1 MGANAPNAIPAQA
14 PPIVPPVAPPPIQNQ
29 ISVSSSTSDPRS
41 RVQLST
47 NHRGAQPRQQ
57 RRRSPLRGNASPPR
71 IPLFNEGEGEVN
83 SRMTSQ
89 NVFSQPN
96 NQMGERMPLPAR
108 RSPFTIDILNEVL
121 PQGVKISGLPQFE
134 GTTDPQEHIEK
145 FSAMADLYGP
155 TDAAM
160 CKMFRSID
168 TFARLSTRFTN
179 QFAINKQY
187 AKTPTHL
194 FSVVQRDNETLHN
207 YIKRFVEAVHEVPS
221 VGQDMLSGIMQQN
234 LKPGRF
240 KESIA
245 GRPPGNLEELLNRAE
260 KYVRIEEAS
269 THAPPKRKRK
279 DDRQDNRRRDDRRPP
294 LPPPSQPSSSYNRF
308 TPLNARLT
316 EILHVIEQRG
326 LAEPPRPMQPNA
338 KREKSDRYCRFH
350 KDKGHTTEEYA
361 QLKMAIERLIK
372 QGHLGEYVDKP
383 RNKRRD
389 DPPRRDSNRDQQ
401 QRREDGGHRRD
412 LDNNDNQPTR
422 GIISFI
428 SGGPAG
434 GDSQNARRTLARSA
448 RMNQERASPSARI
461 YQIRR
466 PDHSIVFN
474 SSDLEGPDEDH
485 VDALVVTTTVANFL
499 VKKILVDGG
508 SSADIMYL
516 HAFKQ
521 LGIDNAR
528 FSPISTPLKGFT
540 GEGILSMGEVEL
552 PVSLG
557 EDPCRITKLIK
568 FLVVDRPSPYNIIL
582 GRPAIHTFKS
592 VPSSYHQ
599 KWKFPTPYGMGE
611 VLGDRRL
618 ARECYAR
625 ALREPSKKLKPP
637 GKGDDTQKSDKR
649 KWVNAIIE
657 DNKEILISV
666 PDDSIKLAAVEE
678 LKFIK
683 LTPGDDSKLLR
694 IGSDLDPETEQ
705 QLINFLRHNGDVFAW
720 KAQDLSG
727 IPPQVAL
734 HRLNVDKRMKPVKQR
749 KRTFGPERNKHIKA
763 EVAKLLEA
771 GHIRQVQYP
780 EWLSNVVLVPK
791 PGGKWRLCVDFTD
804 LNKACPKY
812 PFPLPRIDQLIDS
825 TSGCELL
832 SFLDAYQGYNQILLA
847 PEDQERASF
856 ITDQGIYCYQVM
868 PFGLKNAG
876 ATYQRLVNKM
886 FADQIGK
893 NMEVYI
899 DDMLVKS
906 VKVSDHLTD
915 LDQCFATLR
924 KYKMKLNPLKCSFG
938 VRGGKFLGYM
948 ISQRGIEANPAKI
961 EAITSMAP
969 PTSIK
974 KVQQLNGCLA
984 SLNRFISRSADK
996 ALPFFKILRGG
1007 KKFEWDEA
1015 CQKAFTELKS
1025 YLASPPLLTKPQ
1037 PGDTLMLY
1045 LATSADAISAVLIRD
1060 GGKGHQPIYYISR
1073 ALQGAE
1079 QRYTN
1084 MEKLALALIN
1094 AARKLRPYFQSHQV
1108 VVLTNYPLKQILR
1121 SPETSGRLAKWA
1133 IELSEYG
1140 VEFKPRPAIKAQILA
1155 DFLVE
1160 MTTVEESTSLPT
1172 WSVSVDGSSTT
1183 TGGGAGIVLTNP
1195 DGDEFEYAQRFEFT
1209 ASNNVAEYEAL
1220 IAGIRLALAAGARK
1234 LLIQSDSQLVVN
1246 QVLGAYEAKEDTMA
1260 KYLALAHTLLSK
1272 FESYEIRQVPRS
1284 NNIHA
1289 DKLARL
1295 GSSMASIGS
1304 RKVTLLTSPQPEI
1317 TSPTEVQYT
1326 EEDEPCWFTPILKY
1340 LKKGEL
1346 PAESTEA
1353 RKLKTRA
1360 ARFVIVGEELYKRG
1374 FSFPYLK
1381 CLDPTTA
1388 DYALREVHEGIC
1400 ANHLSGR
1407 TLALKLLRQG
1417 YYWPTMHEDAKKLV
1431 RKCKPCQEHANITHL
1446 PAALMQPID
1455 SPIPFAQWGM
1465 DLVGPFPPATGG
1477 RKYLIV
1483 AVDYF
1488 TKWVEAEPL
1497 ARIREEEVIQFL
1509 WKNIVCRFGIP
1520 RSIISDNGTQFCGDK
1535 VKNWCLGLD
1544 IKQFFTSVANP
1555 QANGQTEVTNRTI
1568 LQHLKTRLG
1577 SAKGK
1582 WVEELPNAL
1591 WAYRTTPR
1599 AATGESPFNLA
1610 FGTEAIAP
1618 VEIGEPSWRITN
1630 YDPTANEEAM
1640 RGSLD
1645 LVDEL
1650 REVAYIRQQMYKSRM
1665 AKAYNSKVRPRS
1677 FQVGDLVFR
1686 KAEASHPIGKLDPKW
1701 EGPYKITKVVNTGAY
1716 RLENTDGHPIPRTWN
1731 IGNLK
1736 RFYA

>member
-1 MGANAPNAIPAQA
+1 MGANAPNAIPAPA
-14 PPIVPPVAPPPIQNQ
+14 PPVAPPVAPPPIQNQ

-57 RRRSPLRGNASPPR
+57 RQRSPPQGNASPQR

-83 SRMTSQ
+83 SRMSRQ
-89 NVFSQPN
+89 NLFPQPN
-96 NQMGERMPLPAR
+96 NLMGEIMPVPTR
-108 RSPFTIDILNEVL
+108 CSPFTIDILNEVL

-134 GTTDPQEHIEK
+134 GTTDPHEHIEK

-160 CKMFRSID
+160 CKMFRTTLSKRAMNWFNSLPIGSVD

-187 AKTPTHL
+187 AKTPAHL
-194 FSVVQRDNETLHN
+194 FSVVQRDNETLRN

-260 KYVRIEEAS
+260 KYVRIDEAS
-269 THAPPKRKRK
+269 THAPPKRKTE
-279 DDRQDNRRRDDRRPP
+279 DDRQDNRRRDDRRPT
-294 LPPPSQPSSSYNRF
+294 LPPQGQPSSSYNRF

-350 KDKGHTTEEYA
+350 KDIGHTTEKCA
-361 QLKMAIERLIK
+361 QLKVAIERLVK
-372 QGHLGEYVDKP
+372 QGHLGEYIDKP

-389 DPPRRDSNRDQQ
+389 DPPRRDNNRDQQ

-448 RMNQERASPSARI
+448 RMNQEYAAPSARI

-466 PDHSIVFN
+466 PDHIIVFN
-474 SSDLEGPDEDH
+474 SFDLEGPDEDH

-557 EDPCRITKLIK
+557 EDPCRITKIIK

-582 GRPAIHTFKS
+582 GRPAIHTFK
-592 VPSSYHQ
+592 
-599 KWKFPTPYGMGE
+599 
-611 VLGDRRL
+611 
-618 ARECYAR
+618 
-625 ALREPSKKLKPP
+625 ALREPSKKPKPP

-657 DNKEILISV
+657 DNKEIIISV

-678 LKFIK
+678 LKLIE
-683 LTPGDDSKLLR
+683 LIPGHTSKLVQ
-694 IGSDLDPETEQ
+694 IGSDLDPTTEQ
-705 QLINFLRHNGDVFAW
+705 QLINFLRHNGDVFPY

-734 HRLNVDKRMKPVKQR
+734 HRLNVDKRLKPIKQR

-771 GHIRQVQYP
+771 GHIRPVQYP

-804 LNKACPKY
+804 LNKACPKD

-825 TSGCELL
+825 TSRCELL
-832 SFLDAYQGYNQILLA
+832 SFLDAYQGYNQIFLA
-847 PEDQERASF
+847 LEDQERASF

-948 ISQRGIEANPAKI
+948 ILQRGIEANPAKI

-984 SLNRFISRSADK
+984 SLNRFISRSTNK

-1015 CQKAFTELKS
+1015 CQKAFMELKS

-1079 QRYTN
+1079 QCYTN

-1140 VEFKPRPAIKAQILA
+1140 VEFKPRPTIKAQVLA

-1160 MTTVEESTSLPT
+1160 MTSVEESTSLPT
-1172 WSVSVDGSSTT
+1172 WSVSVDGSST
-1183 TGGGAGIVLTNP
+1183 
-1195 DGDEFEYAQRFEFT
+1195 
-1209 ASNNVAEYEAL
+1209 
-1220 IAGIRLALAAGARK
+1220 
-1234 LLIQSDSQLVVN
+1234 
-1246 QVLGAYEAKEDTMA
+1246 
-1260 KYLALAHTLLSK
+1260 
-1272 FESYEIRQVPRS
+1272 
-1284 NNIHA
+1284 
-1289 DKLARL
+1289 
-1295 GSSMASIGS
+1295 
-1304 RKVTLLTSPQPEI
+1304 
-1317 TSPTEVQYT
+1317 
-1326 EEDEPCWFTPILKY
+1326 
-1340 LKKGEL
+1340 
-1346 PAESTEA
+1346 
-1353 RKLKTRA
+1353 
-1360 ARFVIVGEELYKRG
+1360 
-1374 FSFPYLK
+1374 
-1381 CLDPTTA
+1381 
-1388 DYALREVHEGIC
+1388 
-1400 ANHLSGR
+1400 
-1407 TLALKLLRQG
+1407 
-1417 YYWPTMHEDAKKLV
+1417 
-1431 RKCKPCQEHANITHL
+1431 
-1446 PAALMQPID
+1446 
-1455 SPIPFAQWGM
+1455 
-1465 DLVGPFPPATGG
+1465 AT
-1477 RKYLIV
+1477 
-1483 AVDYF
+1483 
-1488 TKWVEAEPL
+1488 
-1497 ARIREEEVIQFL
+1497 
-1509 WKNIVCRFGIP
+1509 
-1520 RSIISDNGTQFCGDK
+1520 
-1535 VKNWCLGLD
+1535 
-1544 IKQFFTSVANP
+1544 
-1555 QANGQTEVTNRTI
+1555 
-1568 LQHLKTRLG
+1568 
-1577 SAKGK
+1577 
-1582 WVEELPNAL
+1582 
-1591 WAYRTTPR
+1591 
-1599 AATGESPFNLA
+1599 
-1610 FGTEAIAP
+1610 
-1618 VEIGEPSWRITN
+1618 
-1630 YDPTANEEAM
+1630 
-1640 RGSLD
+1640 
-1645 LVDEL
+1645 
-1650 REVAYIRQQMYKSRM
+1650 
-1665 AKAYNSKVRPRS
+1665 
-1677 FQVGDLVFR
+1677 
-1686 KAEASHPIGKLDPKW
+1686 
-1701 EGPYKITKVVNTGAY
+1701 
-1716 RLENTDGHPIPRTWN
+1716 
-1731 IGNLK
+1731 
-1736 RFYA
+1736 

>member
-1 MGANAPNAIPAQA
+1 
-14 PPIVPPVAPPPIQNQ
+14 
-29 ISVSSSTSDPRS
+29 
-41 RVQLST
+41 
-47 NHRGAQPRQQ
+47 
-57 RRRSPLRGNASPPR
+57 
-71 IPLFNEGEGEVN
+71 
-83 SRMTSQ
+83 
-89 NVFSQPN
+89 
-96 NQMGERMPLPAR
+96 
-108 RSPFTIDILNEVL
+108 
-121 PQGVKISGLPQFE
+121 
-134 GTTDPQEHIEK
+134 
-145 FSAMADLYGP
+145 
-155 TDAAM
+155 
-160 CKMFRSID
+160 
-168 TFARLSTRFTN
+168 
-179 QFAINKQY
+179 
-187 AKTPTHL
+187 
-194 FSVVQRDNETLHN
+194 
-207 YIKRFVEAVHEVPS
+207 
-221 VGQDMLSGIMQQN
+221 
-234 LKPGRF
+234 
-240 KESIA
+240 
-245 GRPPGNLEELLNRAE
+245 
-260 KYVRIEEAS
+260 
-269 THAPPKRKRK
+269 
-279 DDRQDNRRRDDRRPP
+279 
-294 LPPPSQPSSSYNRF
+294 
-308 TPLNARLT
+308 
-316 EILHVIEQRG
+316 
-326 LAEPPRPMQPNA
+326 
-338 KREKSDRYCRFH
+338 
-350 KDKGHTTEEYA
+350 
-361 QLKMAIERLIK
+361 
-372 QGHLGEYVDKP
+372 
-383 RNKRRD
+383 
-389 DPPRRDSNRDQQ
+389 
-401 QRREDGGHRRD
+401 
-412 LDNNDNQPTR
+412 
-422 GIISFI
+422 
-428 SGGPAG
+428 
-434 GDSQNARRTLARSA
+434 
-448 RMNQERASPSARI
+448 MNQERASPSARI

-474 SSDLEGPDEDH
+474 SSELEGPDEDH

-516 HAFKQ
+516 DAFKQ

-540 GEGILSMGEVEL
+540 GESILSMGEVEL

-557 EDPCRITKLIK
+557 ENPCRITKLIK
-568 FLVVDRPSPYNIIL
+568 FLVVDKPSPYNIIR
-582 GRPAIHTFKS
+582 GRPAIPTFKS

-599 KWKFPTPYGMGE
+599 KWKFPTTYGIGE

-618 ARECYAR
+618 SRECYAR
-625 ALREPSKKLKPP
+625 ALREPSKKPKPP
-637 GKGDDTQKSDKR
+637 GRGDDTQKSDKR

-657 DNKEILISV
+657 DNKEILLSV
-666 PDDSIKLAAVEE
+666 PDDSITLAAVEE
-678 LKFIK
+678 LKLIE
-683 LTPGDDSKLLR
+683 LIPGDTSKIIR
-694 IGSDLDPETEQ
+694 IGSDLDPTTEQ

-727 IPPQVAL
+727 IPPQ
-734 HRLNVDKRMKPVKQR
+734 
-749 KRTFGPERNKHIKA
+749 
-763 EVAKLLEA
+763 
-771 GHIRQVQYP
+771 
-780 EWLSNVVLVPK
+780 

-804 LNKACPKY
+804 LNKACPKD
-812 PFPLPRIDQLIDS
+812 PFPIPRIDQLIDS

-832 SFLDAYQGYNQILLA
+832 SFLDAYQGYNQILLV

-868 PFGLKNAG
+868 PFGLKNTG
-876 ATYQRLVNKM
+876 ATYQRLVNTM

-906 VKVSDHLTD
+906 VKTSDHLTD
-915 LDQCFATLR
+915 LDQCFTTLR
-924 KYKMKLNPLKCSFG
+924 RYKMKLNPLKCSFG

-969 PTSIK
+969 STSIK

-1037 PGDTLMLY
+1037 PEDTLLLY
-1045 LATSADAISAVLIRD
+1045 LATSADAVSAVLIRD

-1140 VEFKPRPAIKAQILA
+1140 VEFKPRPAIKAQVLA

-1160 MTTVEESTSLPT
+1160 MTSIQESTSIPT
-1172 WSVSVDGSSTT
+1172 WSVNVDGSSTT

-1246 QVLGAYEAKEDTMA
+1246 QVLGVYEAKEDTMA

-1340 LKKGEL
+1340 LKKREL
-1346 PAESTEA
+1346 LADPTEA

-1374 FSFPYLK
+1374 FSSPYLK

-1388 DYALREVHEGIC
+1388 DYVLREVHEGIC
-1400 ANHLSGR
+1400 GNHLSGR

-1417 YYWPTMHEDAKKLV
+1417 
-1431 RKCKPCQEHANITHL
+1431 
-1446 PAALMQPID
+1446 
-1455 SPIPFAQWGM
+1455 
-1465 DLVGPFPPATGG
+1465 
-1477 RKYLIV
+1477 
-1483 AVDYF
+1483 
-1488 TKWVEAEPL
+1488 
-1497 ARIREEEVIQFL
+1497 
-1509 WKNIVCRFGIP
+1509 
-1520 RSIISDNGTQFCGDK
+1520 
-1535 VKNWCLGLD
+1535 
-1544 IKQFFTSVANP
+1544 
-1555 QANGQTEVTNRTI
+1555 
-1568 LQHLKTRLG
+1568 
-1577 SAKGK
+1577 
-1582 WVEELPNAL
+1582 
-1591 WAYRTTPR
+1591 
-1599 AATGESPFNLA
+1599 
-1610 FGTEAIAP
+1610 
-1618 VEIGEPSWRITN
+1618 
-1630 YDPTANEEAM
+1630 
-1640 RGSLD
+1640 
-1645 LVDEL
+1645 
-1650 REVAYIRQQMYKSRM
+1650 
-1665 AKAYNSKVRPRS
+1665 
-1677 FQVGDLVFR
+1677 
-1686 KAEASHPIGKLDPKW
+1686 
-1701 EGPYKITKVVNTGAY
+1701 
-1716 RLENTDGHPIPRTWN
+1716 
-1731 IGNLK
+1731 
-1736 RFYA
+1736 

>member
-1 MGANAPNAIPAQA
+1 MIAEASTRAATEAVTQYIATMGENAPNAIPAPT
-14 PPIVPPVAPPPIQNQ
+14 PPVVLHVAPPPIQNQ

-57 RRRSPLRGNASPPR
+57 RQRSPPRRNASPPR
-71 IPLFNEGEGEVN
+71 VPLFNEGEGEVN
-83 SRMTSQ
+83 SRMSRQ
-89 NVFSQPN
+89 NLFSQPN
-96 NQMGERMPLPAR
+96 NQMDERMPPPTR
-108 RSPFTIDILNEVL
+108 RNPFTIDILNEVL

-134 GTTDPQEHIEK
+134 GTTNPQEHIEK

-160 CKMFRSID
+160 
-168 TFARLSTRFTN
+168 A
-179 QFAINKQY
+179 
-187 AKTPTHL
+187 
-194 FSVVQRDNETLHN
+194 
-207 YIKRFVEAVHEVPS
+207 
-221 VGQDMLSGIMQQN
+221 QDMLSGIMQQN

-269 THAPPKRKRK
+269 THAPPKRKRE

-294 LPPPSQPSSSYNRF
+294 LSPQGQPSSSYNRF

-316 EILHVIEQRG
+316 EILH
-326 LAEPPRPMQPNA
+326 
-338 KREKSDRYCRFH
+338 DRR
-350 KDKGHTTEEYA
+350 HTTEECA
-361 QLKMAIERLIK
+361 QLKAAIEKLIK
-372 QGHLGEYVDKP
+372 QGHLGEYIDKP
-383 RNKRRD
+383 RNKCRD
-389 DPPRRDSNRDQQ
+389 DPPRRDNNRDQQ

-412 LDNNDNQPTR
+412 PDNNDNQPTR

-448 RMNQERASPSARI
+448 RMSQERASPSARI

-474 SSDLEGPDEDH
+474 SSDLEGPDENH
-485 VDALVVTTTVANFL
+485 VDALVVTTTMANFL
-499 VKKILVDGG
+499 VKKIIVDGG

-516 HAFKQ
+516 HVFKQ

-540 GEGILSMGEVEL
+540 GESILSMGEVEL

-557 EDPCRITKLIK
+557 KDPCRITKLIK
-568 FLVVDRPSPYNIIL
+568 FLVVDKPSPYNIIL
-582 GRPAIHTFKS
+582 GRPTIHTFKS

-625 ALREPSKKLKPP
+625 ALREPSKKPKPS
-637 GKGDDTQKSDKR
+637 GRGDDTQKSDKR
-649 KWVNAIIE
+649 KWVNVIIE

-678 LKFIK
+678 LKLIE
-683 LTPGDDSKLLR
+683 LTPGDTSKLIR
-694 IGSDLDPETEQ
+694 IGSDLDPTTER

-734 HRLNVDKRMKPVKQR
+734 HRLNVDKRLKPVKQR

-771 GHIRQVQYP
+771 GHIRPLQYP

-804 LNKACPKY
+804 LNKACPKD

-832 SFLDAYQGYNQILLA
+832 CFLDAYQGYNQILLA

-856 ITDQGIYCYQVM
+856 ITDQCIYCYQVM
-868 PFGLKNAG
+868 PFGLRNAG

-915 LDQCFATLR
+915 RDQCFAILR
-924 KYKMKLNPLKCSFG
+924 KYKMKLNPLKCSFR

-948 ISQRGIEANPAKI
+948 ISQRGIEANPARI

-969 PTSIK
+969 PTSINE
-974 KVQQLNGCLA
+974 VQQLNGCLA

-1015 CQKAFTELKS
+1015 CQKAVTELKS
-1025 YLASPPLLTKPQ
+1025 YLASPPLLTKHQ

-1045 LATSADAISAVLIRD
+1045 LATSVDAISAVLIRD
-1060 GGKGHQPIYYISR
+1060 GGKGYQPIYYISR
-1073 ALQGAE
+1073 SIQGSE

-1084 MEKLALALIN
+1084 MEKLALSLIN

-1140 VEFKPRPAIKAQILA
+1140 VEFKPRPAIKAKVLA

-1160 MTTVEESTSLPT
+1160 MTSVEESTSLPT
-1172 WSVSVDGSSTT
+1172 WTVNVDGSSTA

-1220 IAGIRLALAAGARK
+1220 LAGIRLALAAGARK
-1234 LLIQSDSQLVVN
+1234 LLIKSNSQLVVN
-1246 QVLGAYEAKEDTMA
+1246 QVLGVYEAKEDTMA

-1304 RKVTLLTSPQPEI
+1304 RKVTLFTSPQPEI
-1317 TSPTEVQYT
+1317 NSPIEVQYT
-1326 EEDEPCWFTPILKY
+1326 EEDEPCWFTLILKY

-1346 PAESTEA
+1346 PTDPTEA

-1388 DYALREVHEGIC
+1388 DYVLREVHEGIC
-1400 ANHLSGR
+1400 GNHLSGR

-1417 YYWPTMHEDAKKLV
+1417 YYWPTMHKDAKRLV
-1431 RKCKPCQEHANITHL
+1431 RRCKPCQKHANIPHL

-1488 TKWVEAEPL
+1488 TKWLEAESL

-1509 WKNIVCRFGIP
+1509 WKNIVCRLGIP
-1520 RSIISDNGTQFCGDK
+1520 SSIISDNGTQFCGDK

-1555 QANGQTEVTNRTI
+1555 QANGQTKVTNRTI

-1610 FGTEAIAP
+1610 FGTEAITP

-1630 YDPTANEEAM
+1630 YDPAANEEAM

-1650 REVAYIRQQMYKSRM
+1650 REIAYIRQQMYKSRM

-1677 FQVGDLVFR
+1677 FQVGDLVLR

-1716 RLENTDGHPIPRTWN
+1716 RLENINGHPIPRTWN

-1736 RFYA
+1736 RFYAKGSTTFHVTRLVENLLREDVYESINGTKIEDTPYHIAKGIGTPKEINLPSAQ

>member
-1 MGANAPNAIPAQA
+1 MGANTPNAIPASA
-14 PPIVPPVAPPPIQNQ
+14 PPMVPPVAPPPIQNQ

-57 RRRSPLRGNASPPR
+57 RQRSPPRGNASPQR
-71 IPLFNEGEGEVN
+71 VLLFNEGESEVN
-83 SRMTSQ
+83 SRMSRHLL
-89 NVFSQPN
+89 N
-96 NQMGERMPLPAR
+96 NPIGERIPVPAR
-108 RSPFTIDILNEVL
+108 RSPFTIDILNE
-121 PQGVKISGLPQFE
+121 
-134 GTTDPQEHIEK
+134 
-145 FSAMADLYGP
+145 
-155 TDAAM
+155 
-160 CKMFRSID
+160 
-168 TFARLSTRFTN
+168 
-179 QFAINKQY
+179 
-187 AKTPTHL
+187 
-194 FSVVQRDNETLHN
+194 RDNETLRN
-207 YIKRFVEAVHEVPS
+207 YFKRFVEAVHEVPS

-245 GRPPGNLEELLNRAE
+245 GRPPGNLEELLNRAK

-269 THAPPKRKRK
+269 THAPPKRKRE

-294 LPPPSQPSSSYNRF
+294 LPPQGQPSSSYNRF
-308 TPLNARLT
+308 TPLNTRLT
-316 EILHVIEQRG
+316 KILHVIEQKG

-338 KREKSDRYCRFH
+338 KREKSDRYCRFN
-350 KDKGHTTEEYA
+350 KDRGHTTEECA
-361 QLKMAIERLIK
+361 QLKVAIERLIK
-372 QGHLGEYVDKP
+372 QGHLGEYIDKS

-389 DPPRRDSNRDQQ
+389 DLPRRDNNRDQQ
-401 QRREDGGHRRD
+401 QRREEGGHRRD
-412 LDNNDNQPTR
+412 PDNNDNQPTR

-434 GDSQNARRTLARSA
+434 GDSQSARRTLARSA
-448 RMNQERASPSARI
+448 
-461 YQIRR
+461 
-466 PDHSIVFN
+466 H
-474 SSDLEGPDEDH
+474 LEGRDEDH

-540 GEGILSMGEVEL
+540 REGIMSMGEVEL

-568 FLVVDRPSPYNIIL
+568 FLIVDKPSPYNIIL
-582 GRPAIHTFKS
+582 GRSAIHTFKS
-592 VPSSYHQ
+592 IPSSYHQ

-625 ALREPSKKLKPP
+625 ALREPSKKPKPS
-637 GKGDDTQKSDKR
+637 GNGDDTQKSDKR
-649 KWVNAIIE
+649 KWVNAII
-657 DNKEILISV
+657 DDDKEILISV

-678 LKFIK
+678 LKLIE
-683 LTPGDDSKLLR
+683 LTPGDNSKLIR
-694 IGSDLDPETEQ
+694 IGSDLDPKTEQ
-705 QLINFLRHNGDVFAW
+705 QL
-720 KAQDLSG
+720 
-727 IPPQVAL
+727 
-734 HRLNVDKRMKPVKQR
+734 KPFKQS

-771 GHIRQVQYP
+771 GHIRPVQYP
-780 EWLSNVVLVPK
+780 EWLSNVLLVPK
-791 PGGKWRLCVDFTD
+791 PGGKWRLCVDFTS
-804 LNKACPKY
+804 LTSTKLVLRTHFLYLA
-812 PFPLPRIDQLIDS
+812 RIDQLIDS

-847 PEDQERASF
+847 PDDQERASF
-856 ITDQGIYCYQVM
+856 ITDQGIYYYQVM

-876 ATYQRLVNKM
+876 ATYQRLVNTM

-893 NMEVYI
+893 NMEVFI

-961 EAITSMAP
+961 EAITSMPP

-974 KVQQLNGCLA
+974 KVQQFNDCLA

-1015 CQKAFTELKS
+1015 CQKAFIELKS

-1037 PGDTLMLY
+1037 PGDTLLLY

-1094 AARKLRPYFQSHQV
+1094 TARKLRPYFPSHQV

-1140 VEFKPRPAIKAQILA
+1140 VEFKPRPAIKAQVLA

-1160 MTTVEESTSLPT
+1160 MTSVEESTSLPT
-1172 WSVSVDGSSTT
+1172 WSVSVDGSSTA

-1195 DGDEFEYAQRFEFT
+1195 DGDEFEYAQRFKFT

-1246 QVLGAYEAKEDTMA
+1246 QVLGAYEDKEDTMA

-1272 FESYEIRQVPRS
+1272 FEGYEIRQVPRS
-1284 NNIHA
+1284 SNIHA

-1295 GSSMASIGS
+1295 GSSMAGIGS

-1317 TSPTEVQYT
+1317 TSPSEVQYT
-1326 EEDEPCWFTPILKY
+1326 KKDEPCWFTPIMKY

-1346 PAESTEA
+1346 PTDPTEA
-1353 RKLKTRA
+1353 RQLKTRA

-1381 CLDPTTA
+1381 CLDPITTN
-1388 DYALREVHEGIC
+1388 YVLREVHEGIC
-1400 ANHLSGR
+1400 GNHLSGR

-1431 RKCKPCQEHANITHL
+1431 RKCKPCQEHANIPHL

-1455 SPIPFAQWGM
+1455 IPIPFA
-1465 DLVGPFPPATGG
+1465 
-1477 RKYLIV
+1477 
-1483 AVDYF
+1483 
-1488 TKWVEAEPL
+1488 
-1497 ARIREEEVIQFL
+1497 
-1509 WKNIVCRFGIP
+1509 
-1520 RSIISDNGTQFCGDK
+1520 
-1535 VKNWCLGLD
+1535 
-1544 IKQFFTSVANP
+1544 
-1555 QANGQTEVTNRTI
+1555 
-1568 LQHLKTRLG
+1568 
-1577 SAKGK
+1577 
-1582 WVEELPNAL
+1582 
-1591 WAYRTTPR
+1591 
-1599 AATGESPFNLA
+1599 
-1610 FGTEAIAP
+1610 
-1618 VEIGEPSWRITN
+1618 
-1630 YDPTANEEAM
+1630 
-1640 RGSLD
+1640 
-1645 LVDEL
+1645 
-1650 REVAYIRQQMYKSRM
+1650 
-1665 AKAYNSKVRPRS
+1665 
-1677 FQVGDLVFR
+1677 
-1686 KAEASHPIGKLDPKW
+1686 
-1701 EGPYKITKVVNTGAY
+1701 
-1716 RLENTDGHPIPRTWN
+1716 
-1731 IGNLK
+1731 
-1736 RFYA
+1736 